1 MSAKIYTL
9 SNYKEAN
16 SADEIQK
23 DLNELIREMLEELD
37 EIIVA
42 AEEEHQNATTSG
54 NLFSKLI
61 SKLFLNKR

>member
-9 SNYKEAN
+9 SDYRKAN
-16 SADEIQK
+16 SANELQK
-23 DLNELIREMLEELD
+23 ELDELIREMLEELD

-42 AEEEHQNATTSG
+42 AEEDHQNATASG